1 MKSAFAEDVSS
12 VKSYAV
18 EGRSVVSREQSR
30 SGISREQG
38 RSVVSRKQGRSVVS
52 RNSKTSQVPTDWL
65 AQM

>member
-30 SGISREQG
+30 SGISR
-38 RSVVSRKQGRSVVS
+38 KQGRSGVS